1 MQLTEATWREITEW
15 FDRLAELSPQER
27 ERVLSGQRLDPEV
40 LEWLERLLDAHDA
53 PEPLVVDRTIDAV
66 AAELTRAD
74 STPPPADWAGTRID
88 AWFVKREIER
98 GGMAT
103 VVLAERADGRYERQV
118 ALKVLHA
125 APSGPAYRSYLEREI
140 QLLAG
145 LSHPGIVHLID
156 GGISE
161 QGWPYIA
168 MEYVEGQPI
177 DVWCARHRASLEQ
190 RVALLLQA
198 AEAVAYAHEKLV
210 VHSDLKPANV
220 LVDERGR
227 VRLVD
232 FGIGRLLKSK
242 AIEQSPVS
250 SIARLR
256 CSPAWAAPEQLRG
269 EPASVATDVH
279 GLGMLMHA
287 VLAGQPP
294 RNAEQAT
301 RLFIGGDWTEAPDE
315 PSAHAEESGWR
326 QALVGDLDAVCM
338 RARAVDPDKRYR
350 TVDAF
355 ARDLQAWQAHRP
367 VTARDGGLGYRLGRF
382 IRRNRLAAS
391 AGTAVMLAL
400 LCGTAVALWQAD
412 RAQRALEATSA
423 ALDRANRLNEFVIDL
438 FDAAAP
444 MQPRD
449 QLPTTEALL
458 ELGARRAMDPETA
471 DGRERI
477 GMLNTMARVYML
489 RNRNEAAAPL
499 VDSALDIVPSLPP
512 EDVALAVRAHF
523 QAARVDLAER
533 SIDDATAHIDAVE
546 RMLAESNNLVL
557 GERERDALLREA
569 EITRARIDLFAGAMS
584 DVIERLEPLRESAEK
599 RLGDR
604 LSSELLSILGI
615 AYRIAGRPEA
625 ARDVQQSL
633 LRARENRY
641 GTDSLYFAIAAA
653 NLANSLRDLGAFADS
668 EALLRQALALY
679 DRIFEQPSSFRAA
692 ARHSLARNLLNQGR
706 FDQALEAMEASTD
719 EWARATDRE
728 PQTYPTKPLN
738 RAMLLARIGDWP
750 AVERAAREAKRRF
763 SRASAMNPEAER
775 FADVLLVMAQ
785 CRQMTTPASSEPAL
799 ERAAA
804 LTAREWETHEYHVQ
818 AHEALAA
825 CELARERARRALAA
839 VDDASV
845 PELPA
850 GRTMLRT
857 DLALLRSE
865 ALRALGRSEEAR
877 QLLLTTRDAL
887 RQLPL
892 DDAHPALDRLGAA
905 LSALQGDA
913 PADAVAAPTTSERND

>member
-1 MQLTEATWREITEW
+1 MQLTEATWQEITHW
-15 FDRLAELSPQER
+15 FERLAELSPQER

-40 LEWLERLLDAHDA
+40 AQWLERLLEAHDA
-53 PEPLVVDRTIDAV
+53 PEPLLVDRTIDAL

-74 STPPPADWAGTRID
+74 STPPPASWVGTRVD
-88 AWFVKREIER
+88 AWYVQREIQR

-125 APSGPAYRSYLEREI
+125 APSGPAYRSHLEREI

-168 MEYVEGQPI
+168 MEYVEGEPL
-177 DVWCARHRASLEQ
+177 DVWCARNRASLEQ
-190 RVALLLQA
+190 RVALLLQV

-210 VHSDLKPANV
+210 VHSDLKPGNV

-242 AIEQSPVS
+242 AIEQSAIA
-250 SIARLR
+250 SIAGLR

-294 RNAEQAT
+294 RDAEQAT
-301 RLFIGGDWTEAPDE
+301 RLVIGGHRPQAPAA
-315 PSAHAEESGWR
+315 PSAHAEGGDRKRS
-326 QALVGDLDAVCM
+326 LTGDLDAVCL
-338 RARAVDPDKRYR
+338 RARALDPEQRYR

-355 ARDLQAWQAHRP
+355 ARDLEAWQAHRP
-367 VTARDGGLGYRLGRF
+367 VSARDGGPGYRLGRF

-391 AGTAVMLAL
+391 SGMAVILAL
-400 LCGTAVALWQAD
+400 ICGTAVALWQAD
-412 RAQRALEATSA
+412 RARSALEATSA

-449 QLPTTEALL
+449 QLPTTEELL

-489 RNRNEAAAPL
+489 RNRNEAAVPL
-499 VDSALDIVPSLPP
+499 VDSALDIVSSLPA

-523 QAARVDLAER
+523 QAARVDLAGR
-533 SIDDATAHIDAVE
+533 RIDEATAHIDAVE
-546 RMLAESNNLVL
+546 RMLADPNSPAL
-557 GERERDALLREA
+557 GDRERDALVREA

-604 LSSELLSILGI
+604 LSQELLSILGI
-615 AYRIAGRPEA
+615 AYRISGRPEA
-625 ARDVQQSL
+625 ARDVRRSL
-633 LRARENRY
+633 LRVYESRY
-641 GTDSLYFAIAAA
+641 GSDSLYFAIGAA
-653 NLANSLRDLGAFADS
+653 NLAGSLRELGAFADS

-692 ARHSLARNLLNQGR
+692 AHHSLARTLLNQGR
-706 FDQALEAMEASTD
+706 FDQALETMETSTD
-719 EWARATDRE
+719 EWALATDRD
-728 PQTYPTKPLN
+728 PRNYTHKPLN
-738 RAMLLARIGDWP
+738 RAMLLARIADWP

-763 SRASAMNPEAER
+763 SRATTTNPETER
-775 FADVLLVMAQ
+775 FAEVLLVMAQ
-785 CRQMTTPASSEPAL
+785 CRQMAAPASSEPVL
-799 ERAAA
+799 KRAAA
-804 LTAREWETHEYHVQ
+804 LAASDWETHENRVQ
-818 AHEALAA
+818 AHEALAV
-825 CELARERARRALAA
+825 CELARERADRALAA
-839 VDDASV
+839 LDDATATA
-845 PELPA
+845 LPA
-850 GRTMLRT
+850 GRTMLRA

-865 ALRALGRSEEAR
+865 ALRALGRTEDAR
-877 QLLLTTRDAL
+877 QSLLTTRDAL
-887 RQLPL
+887 LRLPL
-892 DDAHPALDRLGAA
+892 DDGHPALARLGDA
-905 LSALQGDA
+905 LSDLQDDA
-913 PADAVAAPTTSERND
+913 PADGDTAPATSGRND